1 MACKYWYDGQWR
13 TETQFKKIL
22 SEGLLNNLLADNTVS
37 LEQLMPSEATQQ
49 TLVEEGATK
58 APVTLRIRHKAQT
71 KINNGREPGKPNI
84 PLARNPKDVIEEFVA
99 QGGKPFELKFVIKV
113 KGELRTGKGSANE
126 KLKQNLLSSSVGNKI
141 VSQLQEGIVY
151 MLVPSAY
158 GMYPI
163 RVFNNFLTN
172 TKSFG
177 TVKQALED
185 LKKATKVEDI
195 AKHRKTI
202 ESLLYRTTVTY
213 NDTKKTFTVK
223 QIDGKNNI
231 LAQTF
236 PTTKDVADFLGKQLQ
251 RVAYNNINSGNYN
264 EVLAS
269 NGVITTDLF
278 SLSMTSRHQKTPLV
292 SFYCYP

>member
-22 SEGLLNNLLADNTVS
+22 SEGVLTNLLANKTVS
-37 LEQLMPSEATQQ
+37 LEQLMPDAATQE
-49 TLVEEGATK
+49 TLVSEGATK

-71 KINNGREPGKPNI
+71 KINNGREPGKPNV

-113 KGELRTGKGSANE
+113 KGDLKTGKGSKNE
-126 KLKQNLLSSSVGNKI
+126 AIKQDLLSSPIGNKI

-163 RVFNNFLTN
+163 RVFNNFLFNSKT
-172 TKSFG
+172 FG

-195 AKHRKTI
+195 AAHRKTI

-213 NDTKKTFTVK
+213 DAKKKTFAVY
-223 QIDGKNNI
+223 
-231 LAQTF
+231 LH
-236 PTTKDVADFLGKQLQ
+236 
-251 RVAYNNINSGNYN
+251 
-264 EVLAS
+264 
-269 NGVITTDLF
+269 
-278 SLSMTSRHQKTPLV
+278 SLKWWL
-292 SFYCYP
+292 